1 VGSDLVM
8 DVRFLPNPHFIP
20 ELRPQTGLSMAVR
33 EYVLSQSA
41 TLDFLNRFL
50 DLLRFLLPAYRQ
62 EGKSYLTISIGCTG
76 GHHRSVAIV
85 ERLRRELDEPSM
97 TLEVMHRDI
106 AKG

>member
-1 VGSDLVM
+1 M

-20 ELRPQTGLSMAVR
+20 DLRPLTGLSNAVSD
-33 EYVLSQSA
+33 YVLSQPA
-41 TLDFLNRFL
+41 TREFLRHFL
-50 DLLRFLLPAYRQ
+50 ELLRFLLPEYRQ

-85 ERLRRELDEPSM
+85 EHLRQELQEPYM